1 MLHFDRSTIKFN
13 FQYTPC
19 LTFYSINLYIKF
31 QIILNYI
38 LKYISDNNK
47 FNFQYTPRN
56 LV

>member
-1 MLHFDRSTIKFN
+1 MLHFNRSTIKFN

-19 LTFYSINLYIKF
+19 LTFYS